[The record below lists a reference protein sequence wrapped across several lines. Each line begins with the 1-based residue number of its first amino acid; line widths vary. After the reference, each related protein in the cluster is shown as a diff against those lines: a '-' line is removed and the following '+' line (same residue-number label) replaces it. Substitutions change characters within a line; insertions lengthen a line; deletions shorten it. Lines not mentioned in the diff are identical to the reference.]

1 VQADWV
7 RAKGASESVGGLGG
21 ERASQWVGWKRE
33 KQQQVR
39 RAAMAADGEEGASLV
54 RQAFEAV
61 DTVRHRA
68 CSASHS
74 SVTRSISCPHPLV
87 AQDGSGT
94 LEREE
99 VRELVAMM
107 GKRLTDGEL
116 DDAMAELDSDGNGTV
131 DFPEFETYWNTNFA
145 TGGGLLKGLMSNLG
159 KLMQQTTDDGGGAF
173 HPDRYIDPDDELRA
187 RVFSLFKRIDRNG
200 DHNVDV
206 DEFSDYLEERGKHVK
221 RSALM
226 QRFDEYDTHGNGTC
240 DPDELVGVIRSM
252 DMFDIVPSAEE
263 TALFE
268 MQWRSKIMRDRRQK
282 NPTVYN
288 NPVWDK
294 EFDLGVSISDEDID
308 RFKVVYSMADIEHM
322 GFLGRRQFLDL
333 LKLIGQDVVLADP
346 TLIDNMFREM
356 DEDGDGQIEFPEF
369 VRAMVN
375 HIGMDAIEEIAEIE
389 LGSQGTRKWSR
400 GEIHW
405 AANTGLILISIGVAI
420 AGLVEFKYILVP
432 LMLAYFITFLVA
444 PIMNLLE
451 HRPLKNGKCDPG
463 YEPDPVRAPC
473 IPETVLSGL
482 IGLP

>member
-1 VQADWV
+1 
-7 RAKGASESVGGLGG
+7 
-21 ERASQWVGWKRE
+21 
-33 KQQQVR
+33 
-39 RAAMAADGEEGASLV
+39 
-54 RQAFEAV
+54 
-61 DTVRHRA
+61 
-68 CSASHS
+68 
-74 SVTRSISCPHPLV
+74 
-87 AQDGSGT
+87 
-94 LEREE
+94 
-99 VRELVAMM
+99 MM

-116 DDAMAELDSDGNGTV
+116 DDAMAELDRDGNGTV
-131 DFPEFETYWNTNFA
+131 EFPEFEEYWNTNFA
-145 TGGGLLKGLMSNLG
+145 KGGGLLKGLMSNLG

-173 HPDRYIDPDDELRA
+173 HPDRYIDADDELRA

-200 DHNVDV
+200 DHNVDLN
-206 DEFSDYLEERGKHVK
+206 EFSDYLEQRGKNVK
-221 RSALM
+221 KSVLM

-252 DMFDIVPSAEE
+252 DLLDIVPSAEE

-282 NPTVYN
+282 NPAVYN

-333 LKLIGQDVVLADP
+333 LKLIGQDFVLENP
-346 TLIDNMFREM
+346 ELIDIMFREM

-375 HIGMDAIEEIAEIE
+375 HIGMDALEEVAEIE

-444 PIMNLLE
+444 PIMNVLE

-463 YEPDPVRAPC
+463 YEPDPVSLRYYLVSLTHRNRDMTPYARFRTTKARHGRSTRLVARLKP
-473 IPETVLSGL
+473 LAKGL
-482 IGLP
+482 